1 MLKITWGSRSSAGHS
16 KRFFYSSHIFQCK
29 QYEFSAL
36 VILISTE
43 TIKNERMELG
53 KTTEAN
59 YLTEWPLRLSL
70 L

>member
-1 MLKITWGSRSSAGHS
+1 MREKQTNAKNKSKII
-16 KRFFYSSHIFQCK
+16 FYLSDIFQCK
-29 QYEFSAL
+29 QYELSAL

-43 TIKNERMELG
+43 MIKNERSELR